1 MMNRRKAREYAFI
14 LLFEYRFQP
23 DVINDIIEEFFIE
36 NDAGKQE
43 EYIREVVCGA
53 ISHIEEI
60 DAAIAENSKG
70 WSLDRISNVCMAVM
84 RLAVFEMKYMDSIPR
99 NVSVNE
105 GVSLAVEYDGEEA
118 APFVNGVLDKIKL
131 NLK

>member
-23 DVINDIIEEFFIE
+23 DVINDIIEDFFAE

-43 EYIREVVCGA
+43 EYIRDVVCGA

-60 DAAIAENSKG
+60 DAVIAENSKA
-70 WSLDRISNVCMAVM
+70 WSPDRISNVCMAVM
-84 RLAVFEMKYMDSIPR
+84 RLAVYEMKYVDSIPP
-99 NVSVNE
+99 NVSINE
-105 GVSLAVEYDGEEA
+105 GVSLAVEYDGEES
-118 APFVNGVLDKIKL
+118 APFVNGVLDKIKFRI
-131 NLK
+131 K